1 MIGLNVEP
9 GHQTCRKRLY
19 IGFLSSS
26 LSAVHFSF
34 DIPIIKSLLS
44 YDGVLLNAN
53 TSPVYWFIATVQLL
67 SSLNCSYNSF
77 CKSESIVSF
86 ISFPFST
93 IVLTTIFFLLPF
105 ESTIEIAHPFCPFNS
120 FSNNPSIPLFPITL
134 FDVYPSPACSSKS
147 SAVTF

>member
-19 IGFLSSS
+19 IGLFSSS
-26 LSAVHFSF
+26 FSAFHFSL
-34 DIPIIKSLLS
+34 DMPLIKSLLS
-44 YDGVLLNAN
+44 YEGVLLNAN
-53 TSPVYWFIATVQLL
+53 TSPVYWFIATEQLL

-105 ESTIEIAHPFCPFNS
+105 ESTIVIEHPFCPFNS

-134 FDVYPSPACSSKS
+134 FDVYPSPSCSSRS